1 MSELFSAYNLSGLPL
16 KNRVVMAPMTRS
28 RSQDTVPSE
37 LTALYYQQ
45 RAGAGLIITEGTP
58 ISEEGRGYLY
68 TPGLYSAD
76 QVAGW
81 KKTTDAVH
89 QQGGKIFNQIWH
101 VGRVSSVST
110 QKGGIAP
117 VAPIAET
124 AQNTNVF
131 GLDGNGNPAFVAASK
146 PRALSVEEIAR
157 VVNDYAT
164 AAENAVNA
172 GFDGVEIHGANGY
185 LVEQFIN
192 AALNKREDA
201 YGGATIAGRIRFAL
215 EVVDAT
221 VARIGAARVGIRL
234 TPFSRLFDLHA
245 FDGEEETWLELAKEL
260 STRNLAYIHIGNAGG
275 LLAGEEGRQ
284 FLKKF
289 REIYQGTLI
298 FAGGYTQET
307 AERVLEEGLT
317 DLVAFG
323 KPYISNPDLAERM
336 QNGWPIAAFDQAT
349 FYGGEQKGYTDYPA
363 YELEAAE

>member
-45 RAGAGLIITEGTP
+45 RAGAGLIVTEGTP

-117 VAPIAET
+117 VAPVAET

-131 GLDGNGNPAFVAASK
+131 GLDDNGAPAFVAASK
-146 PRALSVEEIAR
+146 PRALTIEEIGR
-157 VVNDYAT
+157 VVNDYAN
-164 AAENAVNA
+164 AAENAVKA

-192 AALNKREDA
+192 AGLNKREDA
-201 YGGATIAGRIRFAL
+201 YGGATIGGRIRFAL

-221 VARIGAARVGIRL
+221 VARIGASRVGIRL

-245 FDGEEETWLELAKEL
+245 FDGEEETWLEIAKEL

-275 LLAGEEGRQ
+275 LLTTDEGRK

-289 REIYQGTLI
+289 REMYQGTLI
-298 FAGGYTQET
+298 FAGSYTQET

-336 QNGWPIAAFDQAT
+336 QNGWPLATFDQTT
-349 FYGGEQKGYTDYPA
+349 FYGGEEKGYTDYPA
-363 YELEAAE
+363 YAFEAAE